1 MLVDVCL
8 LVSHKCSLS
17 ILSFSVSI
25 SIGILIY
32 NILITFLNCLH
43 FFIYDI
49 KLWGVNLDPRLNLI
63 YFWKRFSGLYIFV
76 YKLYFTAAVVENVSS
91 RKYKQ
96 SKVGFQQT
104 GLRTGQ
110 GNHCVNSD
118 WSEMK
123 GVATLSV

>member
-1 MLVDVCL
+1 MAD
-8 LVSHKCSLS
+8 
-17 ILSFSVSI
+17 
-25 SIGILIY
+25 
-32 NILITFLNCLH
+32 
-43 FFIYDI
+43 
-49 KLWGVNLDPRLNLI
+49 
-63 YFWKRFSGLYIFV
+63 IFV